1 MQKYVI
7 DLIECFRVKTSDRW
21 YSWSGTKFNHRRR
34 RHHQSVVKSVKD
46 QDSGGEMA
54 IRPSIYYTIAY
65 LLIDWISLHIKNF
78 FIRAHANK
86 CGTTQSGEHT
96 YAHAHAS
103 TRAWIIIIMVRNLI
117 SFFGSVYIKLRVK
130 IKSNTFLSI
139 KLAFTHTRTPFAK
152 SFFFCSRTNSSHS
165 YLWMYFQCGFATTT
179 KRAAWQNQEIVSKR
193 EMKRN
198 ACRYRLEHTYTLI
211 LQYAMGKKITLASVI
226 QFSMYTRDCA
236 CVYIRRIILTIK
248 YLHRW

>member
-46 QDSGGEMA
+46 QNSGGEMA

-152 SFFFCSRTNSSHS
+152 SFFFAQGLTRHIHTYECIFNVDSQQQQKERPDKIKKSYQKEKWKEMRVVIGSNIHIHSFCNTQWGKKLLWPQWSSSLCIH
-165 YLWMYFQCGFATTT
+165 
-179 KRAAWQNQEIVSKR
+179 EIVR
-193 EMKRN
+193 V
-198 ACRYRLEHTYTLI
+198 YT
-211 LQYAMGKKITLASVI
+211 
-226 QFSMYTRDCA
+226 
-236 CVYIRRIILTIK
+236 
-248 YLHRW
+248 